1 MTETP
6 DYETWLRRAVD
17 QHDSFESG
25 AVAEFANRLLSQARR
40 ELPGYLS
47 SRVDPEDIVQ
57 SVFRSFF
64 QRHQS
69 RPFEFETAN
78 DVWRLLSA
86 MTYKKVCNKIRFH
99 HRKLR
104 DVNREGAAEVE
115 RVPSQNVSD
124 ASASAVTIMMEL
136 LQSIVKQIPP
146 QHQEI
151 LLLRMNDYTIEEI
164 AEELQI
170 SSRTVDRALQRV
182 RTVCAQLN
190 SLTEP
195 DAP

>member
-1 MTETP
+1 MTQPHDEA
-6 DYETWLRRAVD
+6 EWLQQVIE
-17 QHDSFESG
+17 QQDSFESA
-25 AVAEFANRLLSQARR
+25 AVAEFANRVLSQAKR
-40 ELPGYLS
+40 ELPRYLS

-64 QRHQS
+64 QRHRS
-69 RPFEFETAN
+69 SPFSFETAN

-86 MTYKKVCNKIRFH
+86 MTYKKVCNKIRHH

-104 DVNREGAAEVE
+104 DVNREGTADVAHL
-115 RVPSQNVSD
+115 PATNGND

-136 LQSIVKQIPP
+136 LQRIVQQIPP

-151 LLLRMNDYTIEEI
+151 LMLRMNDCTIEEI
-164 AEELQI
+164 AEQLQI

-182 RTVCAQLN
+182 RHICN
-190 SLTEP
+190 DIHSLE
-195 DAP
+195 